1 MVVVGI
7 VGMGEEVSKFAGP
20 IFFPLGEE
28 LIYGV
33 LAGGEIENVDDV
45 WFDLVDGVI
54 VVFKK
59 CAGSL
64 FVVGAVELYNEGF
77 R

>member
-1 MVVVGI
+1 MLVWGRRYPSSQVQ
-7 VGMGEEVSKFAGP
+7 
-20 IFFPLGEE
+20 FFPLGEE